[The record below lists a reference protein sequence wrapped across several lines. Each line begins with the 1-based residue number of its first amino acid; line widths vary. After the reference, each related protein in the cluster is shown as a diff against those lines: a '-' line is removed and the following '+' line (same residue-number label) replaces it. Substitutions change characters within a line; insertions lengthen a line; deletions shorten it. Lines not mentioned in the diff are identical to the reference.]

1 MSLLPFYI
9 VVFTCID
16 LHTGWSVYMLYYVD
30 FREDVQERFL
40 LYKERR
46 EQKLKMLKVRN
57 VSSVLLA
64 KWFNQCSKSGS
75 DLCLFH
81 L

>member
-1 MSLLPFYI
+1 
-9 VVFTCID
+9 
-16 LHTGWSVYMLYYVD
+16 MLYYVD
-30 FREDVQERFL
+30 FREDVQERYL

-64 KWFNQCSKSGS
+64 KWFNQCSMLIYVCSI
-75 DLCLFH
+75 CERIVMYRF
-81 L
+81 